1 MRLSEKK
8 VLVTAAAQG
17 IGRAICEDFIREG
30 ARVIA
35 LDINA
40 KKLET
45 LRGADLRNIDVTN
58 KSEFVKVI
66 QEQTLDVLVNCAGVV
81 HSGTILDASDEDFDF
96 SINLNV
102 RSMFHGIQAA
112 LPNMIENGGGSI
124 INIASACSSII
135 AAPNRFVYG
144 TTKAAI
150 IGLTKSVALEYITN
164 GIRCN
169 AICPGTV
176 DSPSLHDRLK
186 ATGDYRKA
194 MKDFVARQRMG
205 RIGHPGEIAA
215 LAVYLASD
223 ESKFTTGHSH
233 IIDGGWSLG

>member
-45 LRGADLRNIDVTN
+45 LGGADLRTIDVTN

-112 LPNMIENGGGSI
+112 LPK
-124 INIASACSSII
+124 
-135 AAPNRFVYG
+135 V
-144 TTKAAI
+144 
-150 IGLTKSVALEYITN
+150 
-164 GIRCN
+164 
-169 AICPGTV
+169 
-176 DSPSLHDRLK
+176 
-186 ATGDYRKA
+186 
-194 MKDFVARQRMG
+194 
-205 RIGHPGEIAA
+205 
-215 LAVYLASD
+215 
-223 ESKFTTGHSH
+223 
-233 IIDGGWSLG
+233 

>member
-1 MRLSEKK
+1 MKLAGKTA
-8 VLVTAAAQG
+8 VVTAAAQG
-17 IGRAICEDFIREG
+17 IGRAITERFILEG
-30 ARVIA
+30 ANVIA
-35 LDINA
+35 VDTNF
-40 KKLET
+40 KL
-45 LRGADLRNIDVTN
+45 LKSIDGADSRNVDVTN
-58 KSEFVKVI
+58 KTQLFELI
-66 QEQTLDVLVNCAGVV
+66 EAQTLDVLVNCAGIV
-81 HSGTILDASDEDFDF
+81 HSGTVLEATDDELEFAF
-96 SINLNV
+96 NLNV

-112 LPNMIENGGGSI
+112 LPSMIANKGGSI

-150 IGLTKSVALEYITN
+150 IGLTKSVAIEYITA

-169 AICPGTV
+169 SICPGTV
-176 DSPSLHDRLK
+176 DSPSLHERLK
-186 ATGDYRKA
+186 ATGNYDQA

-205 RIGHPGEIAA
+205 RIGTPDEIASLA
-215 LAVYLASD
+215 LYLASD